1 MEPRLS
7 LLTLGV
13 DDVARSRTFYEA
25 LGFVASGPGNDDVA
39 FYMAG
44 GIVLSLYDR
53 AHLLRDTGL
62 AHGRPG
68 FSGVTLAHN
77 VRTEAEVAAVLDE
90 AVRAGG
96 RLVKAAHKVFWGGTI
111 GYFADPDGHLWEVA
125 YNPGFP
131 LDEQGSI
138 VLPAPKPAP

>member
-1 MEPRLS
+1 VEPRLS

-25 LGFVASGPGNDDVA
+25 LGFVASGPSNDDVA

-44 GIVLSLYDR
+44 GIVLSLYSR
-53 AHLLRDTGL
+53 ASLLRDTGL
-62 AHGRPG
+62 SDGKAG
-68 FSGVTLAHN
+68 FSGITLAHN
-77 VRTEAEVAAVLDE
+77 VRSEPEVAAVLAE
-90 AVRAGG
+90 AVAAGG

-125 YNPGFP
+125 YNPDFP
-131 LDEQGSI
+131 FDEAGNLR
-138 VLPAPKPAP
+138 LPAP

>member
-1 MEPRLS
+1 VEPRLT

-13 DDVARSRTFYEA
+13 DDIARSRKFYET
-25 LGFVASGPGNDDVA
+25 LGFVASGPTNDDVA

-44 GIVLSLYDR
+44 GIVLSLYNR
-53 AHLLRDTGL
+53 AALVRDTGL
-62 AHGRPG
+62 ADGKPG

-90 AVRAGG
+90 AVVAGA

-131 LDEQGSI
+131 LDDKGN
-138 VLPAPKPAP
+138 VTLPATKSTP